1 MSRYLGPKLKITR
14 RLGTL
19 PGFTQ
24 KVSNRKKTPGQHGVE
39 INFDSEAS
47 SFSNYGRRLMEK
59 QKLRYNYGISESKL
73 LSYVN
78 KAKRKPGS
86 TGILLLQMLEL
97 RLDNIIYKLGFA
109 PTIQASRQMV
119 QHRHIIV
126 NNQTVN
132 IPSFQCTVGDKITIN
147 PKSKFFEK
155 LEKTIPNN
163 ETKYLEIISDKT
175 NNHHLGIVKQL
186 PSRADTD
193 LEINELFVVEYY
205 SR

>member
-1 MSRYLGPKLKITR
+1 
-14 RLGTL
+14 L

-24 KVSNRKKTPGQHGVE
+24 KESTIRKKTPGQHGTE
-39 INFDSEAS
+39 INMDSEAS

-59 QKLRYNYGISESKL
+59 QKLRYNYGISENQL

-78 KAKRKPGS
+78 RAKRKRGS

-97 RLDNIIYKLGFA
+97 RLDNIIYKLGLA

-119 QHRHIIV
+119 SHGHILV
-126 NNQTVN
+126 NKKKVN
-132 IPSFQCTVGDKITIN
+132 IPSFQCTIGDEVTLN

-155 LEKTIPNN
+155 IGLSPIDCP
-163 ETKYLEIISDKT
+163 KYLEKIQNKT
-175 NNHHLGIVKQL
+175 RSKCLGIIKQIPERNDVSL
-186 PSRADTD
+186 V
-193 LEINELFVVEYY
+193 INELFVIEYY